1 MKRFECL
8 KSLFSRMRDD
18 VIVVGNVG
26 DTTTLM
32 LTLRPSDANVYSVNL
47 GSCAAVGLGV
57 ALALPHRRVVVLD
70 GDGNLLL
77 NMAVLADIANQAPK
91 NLSILV
97 QDNELY
103 QSGGNVPS
111 ATAGLADLAG
121 IAREAGIKNSRT
133 VKDIGD
139 FEASVG
145 DVLEGPGPLLV
156 VAKIEREAERPH
168 SPVAYNPTENK
179 FRFVRYIEKSE
190 GIRILPLTQGS
201 KIVF

>member
-8 KSLFSRMRDD
+8 KSLFSRMPDD

-47 GSCAAVGLGV
+47 GSCASVGLGV
-57 ALALPHRRVVVLD
+57 ALALPHRRVVALD

-77 NMAVLADIANQAPK
+77 NLAVLADIANQAPK

-121 IAREAGIKNSRT
+121 IAQTAGIKNSRT
-133 VKDIGD
+133 VRAIGD
-139 FEASVG
+139 FEATVN
-145 DVLEGPGPLLV
+145 DILQGPGPLLV
-156 VAKIEREAERPH
+156 VAKIEKESNRPQ
-168 SPVAYNPTENK
+168 SPVAYNPMENK

-190 GIRILPLTQGS
+190 GVRILPLTQGS
-201 KIVF
+201 KIIF

>member
-1 MKRFECL
+1 MKRFDCL
-8 KSLFSRMRDD
+8 EGLFSRMPDE

-47 GSCAAVGLGV
+47 GSCTAVGLGL
-57 ALALPHRRVVVLD
+57 ALGLPHRRVVVLD

-77 NMAVLADIANQAPK
+77 NLAVLADVANQAPK

-121 IAREAGIKNSRT
+121 IARKAGIKNTRT
-133 VKDIGD
+133 VRDIGEFQATVND
-139 FEASVG
+139 I
-145 DVLEGPGPLLV
+145 LEGPGPLLV
-156 VAKIEREAERPH
+156 VAKIEREIERPQ

-179 FRFVRYIEKSE
+179 FRFVRYIERSE
-190 GIRILPLTQGS
+190 GVRILTLTQGS
-201 KIVF
+201 KIIL

>member
-1 MKRFECL
+1 MKRFDCL
-8 KSLFSRMRDD
+8 KSLFSRMPDE

-47 GSCAAVGLGV
+47 GSCTAVGLGL
-57 ALALPHRRVVVLD
+57 ALGLPHRRVVALD

-77 NMAVLADIANQAPK
+77 NLAVLADVANQAPK

-121 IAREAGIKNSRT
+121 IARKAGIKNSRT
-133 VKDIGD
+133 VRDIGE
-139 FEASVG
+139 FEATVN
-145 DVLEGPGPLLV
+145 DILEGLGPLLV
-156 VAKIEREAERPH
+156 VAKIEREIERPQ

-179 FRFVRYIEKSE
+179 FRFVRYIERSE
-190 GIRILPLTQGS
+190 GVRILTLTQGS
-201 KIVF
+201 KIIL

>member
-1 MKRFECL
+1 MKRFDCL
-8 KSLFSRMRDD
+8 KSLFSRMPDE

-47 GSCAAVGLGV
+47 GSCTAVGLGV
-57 ALALPHRRVVVLD
+57 ALGLPHRRVVVLD

-77 NMAVLADIANQAPK
+77 NLAVLADVANQAPK

-121 IAREAGIKNSRT
+121 IARKAGIKNTRT
-133 VKDIGD
+133 VRDIGEFQATVND
-139 FEASVG
+139 I
-145 DVLEGPGPLLV
+145 LEGPGPLLV
-156 VAKIEREAERPH
+156 VAKIEREIERPQ

-179 FRFVRYIEKSE
+179 FRFVRYIERSE
-190 GIRILPLTQGS
+190 GVRILTLTQGS
-201 KIVF
+201 KIIF

>member
-1 MKRFECL
+1 MKRFDCL
-8 KSLFSRMRDD
+8 ESLFSRMPDE

-47 GSCAAVGLGV
+47 GSCTAVGLGL
-57 ALALPHRRVVVLD
+57 ALGLPHRRVVALD

-77 NMAVLADIANQAPK
+77 NLAVLADVANQAPK

-121 IAREAGIKNSRT
+121 IARKAGIKNTRT
-133 VKDIGD
+133 VRDIGEFQATVND
-139 FEASVG
+139 I
-145 DVLEGPGPLLV
+145 LEGPGPLLV
-156 VAKIEREAERPH
+156 VAKIEREIERPQ

-179 FRFVRYIEKSE
+179 FRFVRYIERSE
-190 GIRILPLTQGS
+190 GVRILTLTQGS
-201 KIVF
+201 KIIF

>member
-1 MKRFECL
+1 MKRFDCL
-8 KSLFSRMRDD
+8 KSLFSRMPDE

-47 GSCAAVGLGV
+47 GSCTAVGLGV
-57 ALALPHRRVVVLD
+57 ALGLPHRRVVALD

-77 NMAVLADIANQAPK
+77 NLAVLADVANQAPK

-121 IAREAGIKNSRT
+121 IARKAGIKNTRT
-133 VKDIGD
+133 VRDIGEFQATVND
-139 FEASVG
+139 I
-145 DVLEGPGPLLV
+145 LEGPGPLLV
-156 VAKIEREAERPH
+156 VAKIEREIERPQ

-179 FRFVRYIEKSE
+179 FRFVRYIERSE
-190 GIRILPLTQGS
+190 GVRILTLTQGS
-201 KIVF
+201 KIIF

>member
-1 MKRFECL
+1 MPDE
-8 KSLFSRMRDD
+8 

-47 GSCAAVGLGV
+47 GSCTAVGLGL
-57 ALALPHRRVVVLD
+57 ALGLPHRRVVVLD

-77 NMAVLADIANQAPK
+77 NLAVLADVANQAPK

-121 IAREAGIKNSRT
+121 IARKAGIKNTRT
-133 VKDIGD
+133 VRDIGEFQATVND
-139 FEASVG
+139 I
-145 DVLEGPGPLLV
+145 LEGPGPLLV
-156 VAKIEREAERPH
+156 VAKIEREIERPQ

-179 FRFVRYIEKSE
+179 FRFVRYIERSE
-190 GIRILPLTQGS
+190 GVRILTLTQGS
-201 KIVF
+201 KIIL

>member
-1 MKRFECL
+1 MKRFDCL
-8 KSLFSRMRDD
+8 KSLFSRMPDE

-47 GSCAAVGLGV
+47 GSCTAVGLGL
-57 ALALPHRRVVVLD
+57 ALGLPHRRVVALD

-77 NMAVLADIANQAPK
+77 NLAVLADVANQAPK

-121 IAREAGIKNSRT
+121 IASKAGIKNSRT
-133 VKDIGD
+133 VRDIGE
-139 FEASVG
+139 FEATVN
-145 DVLEGPGPLLV
+145 DILEGPGPLLV
-156 VAKIEREAERPH
+156 VAKIEREIERPQ

-179 FRFVRYIEKSE
+179 FRFVRYIERSE
-190 GIRILPLTQGS
+190 GVRILTLTQGS
-201 KIVF
+201 KIIF

>member
-1 MKRFECL
+1 MKRFDCL
-8 KSLFSRMRDD
+8 ESLFSRMPDE

-47 GSCAAVGLGV
+47 GSCTAVGLGL
-57 ALALPHRRVVVLD
+57 ALGLPHRRVVALD

-77 NMAVLADIANQAPK
+77 NLAVLADVANQAPK

-121 IAREAGIKNSRT
+121 IARKAGIKNTRT
-133 VKDIGD
+133 VRDIGEFQATVND
-139 FEASVG
+139 I
-145 DVLEGPGPLLV
+145 LEGPGPLLV
-156 VAKIEREAERPH
+156 VAKIEREIERPQ

-179 FRFVRYIEKSE
+179 FRFVRYIERSE
-190 GIRILPLTQGS
+190 GVRILTLTQGS
-201 KIVF
+201 KIIL

>member
-1 MKRFECL
+1 MKRFDCL
-8 KSLFSRMRDD
+8 ESLFSRMPDE

-32 LTLRPSDANVYSVNL
+32 LTLMPSDANVYSVNL
-47 GSCAAVGLGV
+47 GSCTAVGLGV
-57 ALALPHRRVVVLD
+57 ALGLPHRRVVVLD

-77 NMAVLADIANQAPK
+77 NLAVLADIANQAPK

-121 IAREAGIKNSRT
+121 IARKAGIKNTRT
-133 VKDIGD
+133 VRDIGEFQATVND
-139 FEASVG
+139 I
-145 DVLEGPGPLLV
+145 LEGPGPLLV
-156 VAKIEREAERPH
+156 VAKIEREIERPQ

-179 FRFVRYIEKSE
+179 FRFVRYIERSE
-190 GIRILPLTQGS
+190 GVRILTLTQGS
-201 KIVF
+201 KIIL

>member
-1 MKRFECL
+1 MKRFDCL
-8 KSLFSRMRDD
+8 ESLFSRMPDE

-32 LTLRPSDANVYSVNL
+32 LALRPSDANVYSVNL
-47 GSCAAVGLGV
+47 GSCTAVGLGV
-57 ALALPHRRVVVLD
+57 ALALPHRRVVALD

-77 NMAVLADIANQAPK
+77 NLAVLADVANQAPK

-121 IAREAGIKNSRT
+121 IARKAGIKNTRT
-133 VKDIGD
+133 VRDIGEFQATVND
-139 FEASVG
+139 I
-145 DVLEGPGPLLV
+145 LEGPGPLLV
-156 VAKIEREAERPH
+156 VAKIEREIERPQ

-179 FRFVRYIEKSE
+179 FRFVRYIERSE
-190 GIRILPLTQGS
+190 GVRILTLTQGS
-201 KIVF
+201 KIIL

>member
-1 MKRFECL
+1 MKRFDCL
-8 KSLFSRMRDD
+8 KRLFSKMADD

-32 LTLRPSDANVYSVNL
+32 LTLRPSDANVYAANL
-47 GSCAAVGLGV
+47 GSCSPIGLGV

-77 NMAVLADIANQAPK
+77 NLAVLADIANQAPK
-91 NLSILV
+91 NLSIVV

-121 IAREAGIKNSRT
+121 IATKAGIKNSRT
-133 VKDIGD
+133 VREIEEFDAALNDILNG
-139 FEASVG
+139 A
-145 DVLEGPGPLLV
+145 GPLLV
-156 VAKIEREAERPH
+156 VAKIEKESERPQ
-168 SPVAYNPTENK
+168 SPVAFNPTESK
-179 FRFVRYIEKSE
+179 FRFVRHIERSE
-190 GIRILPLTQGS
+190 GVNILTRTQGS
-201 KIVF
+201 KIIF